1 MPARST
7 TVKINGAEV
16 RVALEKRGITLTN
29 ASKIIG
35 KEVSY
40 MSYATKTGAIGED
53 AFEQLCLLLSEKP
66 EKFLIKDEPKKLSA
80 EQNKDLEEA
89 LNQLDEINGALF
101 EVVQKQRQIFNEVT
115 KTNVSMNTVLAGLK
129 AIAEAVTKNT
139 EATAEMLKEQ
149 KRFFEATAKFYA
161 GKKNFDVHGRW
172 Q

>member
-80 EQNKDLEEA
+80 EQNKDL
-89 LNQLDEINGALF
+89 
-101 EVVQKQRQIFNEVT
+101 
-115 KTNVSMNTVLAGLK
+115 
-129 AIAEAVTKNT
+129 
-139 EATAEMLKEQ
+139 
-149 KRFFEATAKFYA
+149 
-161 GKKNFDVHGRW
+161 
-172 Q
+172 